1 LKFIMTSAAWRSS
14 FALSMLFLLQGCS
27 RTVTE
32 IDLIMP
38 VLPVDQA
45 IARQIQ
51 ALVDE
56 ESGFRINLVPLPED
70 FTSELDA
77 LESGYGDIAFAPNN
91 SRYREA
97 IATIM
102 PLYPSVLHIASYGDR
117 EAASLEDLL
126 AGASVYAGPP
136 GSGPRLL
143 SEDIV
148 DDLYFAPRVVSF
160 MDEWDTQPDVIILY
174 VPIDRER
181 ITNNAQLT
189 GARMFSMGSP
199 GDIGLGSAVDRAVLF
214 NPSLRPF
221 VIPIGT
227 YGDLTPEP
235 IVTLAVDN
243 ILVARNDME
252 DTEAYDLFAEML
264 HLRPALFSER
274 PELFQPLDELI
285 SEANFTFG
293 LHPGVLSFLQRDEP
307 TYIERYSGVAE
318 LLVTLLISSV
328 SGLFAMKNIYR
339 IRRKNRIDEF
349 YLEAIKIRDSVTP
362 ETTAD
367 ELAAA
372 ISAIHAL
379 KNRAFELL
387 VDERLA
393 ADQSFQVF
401 IELTRDALD
410 EINKHVPGKS
420 S

>member
-1 LKFIMTSAAWRSS
+1 MTSTVWRSS
-14 FALSMLFLLQGCS
+14 FAIAMLFLLQGCT
-27 RTVTE
+27 RPVTE

-45 IARQIQ
+45 IATQIRE
-51 ALVDE
+51 LVDE
-56 ESGFRINLVPLPED
+56 DSGFRINLVPLPEE
-70 FTSELDA
+70 FATELDA

-102 PLYPSVLHIASYGDR
+102 PLYPSVLHIASYEDR
-117 EAASLEDLL
+117 KAASLEELL
-126 AGASVYAGPP
+126 DGASVYAGPP
-136 GSGPRLL
+136 GSSPRLL
-143 SEDIV
+143 SEGIV
-148 DDLYFAPRVVSF
+148 DDLNFTPGVVTF
-160 MDEWDTQPDVIILY
+160 MDDWDVRPDVIILY

-181 ITNNAQLT
+181 ITNNTQLD
-189 GARMFSMGSP
+189 GARLFSLGSP
-199 GDIGLGSAVDRAVLF
+199 ADIGLGSAVDRAVLF

-221 VIPIGT
+221 VIPTGT

-235 IVTLAVDN
+235 VVTLAVEN

-264 HLRPALFSER
+264 RLRPTLFSKR
-274 PELFQPLDELI
+274 PELFQPLDELM
-285 SEANFTFG
+285 SKSNFTFG
-293 LHPGVLSFLQRDEP
+293 LHPGVVSFLQRDEP

-318 LLVTLLISSV
+318 LLVTLLVASV
-328 SGLFAMKNIYR
+328 SGLIAAKNIYR

-349 YLEAIKIRDSVTP
+349 YLETIRIRDSVTVDTTTD
-362 ETTAD
+362 ELTTAI
-367 ELAAA
+367 AN
-372 ISAIHAL
+372 IHAL

-410 EINKHVPGKS
+410 EINEFVTKKS

>member
-1 LKFIMTSAAWRSS
+1 MTSTVWRSS
-14 FALSMLFLLQGCS
+14 FAIAILLLLQGCT
-27 RTVTE
+27 RPVTE
-32 IDLIMP
+32 IALIMP
-38 VLPVDQA
+38 VLPIDQA
-45 IARQIQ
+45 IATQIQ
-51 ALVDE
+51 ELVDE
-56 ESGFRINLVPLPED
+56 DSGFRINLVPLPEE
-70 FTSELDA
+70 FATELDA

-102 PLYPSVLHIASYGDR
+102 PLYPSVLHIASYKDHK
-117 EAASLEDLL
+117 AASLEELL
-126 AGASVYAGPP
+126 ADATVYAGPP
-136 GSGPRLL
+136 GSSLRLL

-148 DDLYFAPRVVSF
+148 DDLNFAPGMVTF
-160 MDEWDTQPDVIILY
+160 TDTWETQPDVIILY

-181 ITNNAQLT
+181 ITNHAQLK
-189 GARMFSMGSP
+189 GARLFSLGSP

-214 NPSLRPF
+214 NPSLRPL
-221 VIPIGT
+221 VIPTGT

-235 IVTLAVDN
+235 VVTLAVEN

-252 DTEAYDLFAEML
+252 DTEAYDLFAEVL
-264 HLRPALFSER
+264 RLRPTLFSDR
-274 PELFQPLDELI
+274 PELFQPLDELM
-285 SEANFTFG
+285 SKSNFTFG
-293 LHPGVLSFLQRDEP
+293 LHPGVISFLQRDEP

-318 LLVTLLISSV
+318 LLVTLLVASA
-328 SGLFAMKNIYR
+328 SGLIAAKNIYR

-349 YLEAIKIRDSVTP
+349 YLETIRIRDSVTVDTTTD
-362 ETTAD
+362 ELTTAI
-367 ELAAA
+367 AN
-372 ISAIHAL
+372 IQAL

-410 EINKHVPGKS
+410 EIEELLTKKS

>member
-1 LKFIMTSAAWRSS
+1 
-14 FALSMLFLLQGCS
+14 MLFLLQGCT
-27 RTVTE
+27 RPVTE

-45 IARQIQ
+45 IATQIQ
-51 ALVDE
+51 ELVDE
-56 ESGFRINLVPLPED
+56 DSGFRINLVPLPEGSA
-70 FTSELDA
+70 TELDA

-91 SRYREA
+91 SHYREA

-102 PLYPSVLHIASYGDR
+102 PLYPSVLHIASYRDR
-117 EAASLEDLL
+117 KAASLEELL
-126 AGASVYAGPP
+126 DGASVYAGPP
-136 GSGPRLL
+136 GSSPRLL

-148 DDLYFAPRVVSF
+148 DDLNFTPGVVTF
-160 MDEWDTQPDVIILY
+160 MDDWDVRPDVIILY

-181 ITNNAQLT
+181 ITNNAQLD
-189 GARMFSMGSP
+189 GARLFSLGSP
-199 GDIGLGSAVDRAVLF
+199 ADIGLGSAVDRAVLF

-221 VIPIGT
+221 VIPMGT

-235 IVTLAVDN
+235 VVTLAVEN

-264 HLRPALFSER
+264 RLRPTLFSDR
-274 PELFQPLDELI
+274 PELFQPLDELM
-285 SEANFTFG
+285 SRSNFTFG
-293 LHPGVLSFLQRDEP
+293 LHPGVVSFLQRDEP

-318 LLVTLLISSV
+318 LLVTLLVASV
-328 SGLFAMKNIYR
+328 SGLIAVKNIYR

-349 YLEAIKIRDSVTP
+349 YLETIRIRDSVTVD
-362 ETTAD
+362 TTTD
-367 ELAAA
+367 ELATA
-372 ISAIHAL
+372 IANIHAL

-410 EINKHVPGKS
+410 EINELVTKQS